1 MNQTT
6 GKRSQLVTEEG
17 VVLQNRYRAR
27 LVNTEGVPVLCHLQS
42 IIGNEIILIDLP
54 QAEGYEAR
62 ILALEKDRSEK
73 SFRGNDVDMSEEDKE
88 NIPEDCT
95 LVGEPLKVSFLT
107 LDKLNKLA
115 GAKGALFTD
124 YETTLSVD
132 RHNLA
137 AHLMGSQEALQFT
150 HKLSNNENCS
160 ELHDPILDN
169 LCRFVLA
176 DASSSQQFLF
186 GGRQKT
192 NKLVTS
198 FRATYLGN
206 LKSASCKLRQMSLQ
220 IQRTFNLRESK
231 FRCRFDVLS
240 DFVERLPEFIAASFV
255 IQTEWTG
262 NMANLKGRTTGKND
276 AYNDTDFLEMPPD
289 TARAI
294 IKFKPGW
301 LDRRVDLFER
311 IQELRYLKSLA
322 LALKAG
328 VVPLTKDDEDSTL
341 VLQQVANLIE
351 SAKLGKDPEIVQ
363 FFTDRL
369 WNAMKI
375 SRSIQT
381 VQKCFEM
388 LHSEMKMSSF
398 KVMVESTKMSSL
410 AKMLRMHNPADMIF
424 YRLEPLTCLQM
435 LVEIGVDCF
444 NGDLRHR
451 FSTHNFLPNGT
462 DLEPF
467 FASPTSNL
475 EDQIERLIPIHLA
488 LQSILKISEF
498 VRLVSHEQTV
508 ITKQLLEHFT
518 TAEGINPCTKEFTY
532 KVKME
537 DIFKDK
543 LKGSISEWVVHKFLE
558 RPVGIG
564 CMESPNSGFVH
575 DITHIS
581 KGTGFKLVAPISCTK
596 TADISNPQ
604 PEAMD
609 TTTKEESIK
618 LSDKTL
624 IDESLFDCVHLSIS
638 SHPANLFYQN

>member
-17 VVLQNRYRAR
+17 LILQNRYRAR
-27 LVNTEGVPVLCHLQS
+27 LVNTEDVPVLCHLQS
-42 IIGNEIILIDLP
+42 IIGKEIILIDLL
-54 QAEGYEAR
+54 QAEGYESR

-73 SFRGNDVDMSEEDKE
+73 SLHYNDVDMSEEDKE

-107 LDKLNKLA
+107 LDKLDKLA
-115 GAKGALFTD
+115 GAKGSLFSN

-137 AHLMGSQEALQFT
+137 AHLMASQEALQLT

-160 ELHDPILDN
+160 ELHDPSLDN

-192 NKLVTS
+192 NKL
-198 FRATYLGN
+198 
-206 LKSASCKLRQMSLQ
+206 
-220 IQRTFNLRESK
+220 
-231 FRCRFDVLS
+231 
-240 DFVERLPEFIAASFV
+240 
-255 IQTEWTG
+255 
-262 NMANLKGRTTGKND
+262 
-276 AYNDTDFLEMPPD
+276 
-289 TARAI
+289 
-294 IKFKPGW
+294 
-301 LDRRVDLFER
+301 
-311 IQELRYLKSLA
+311 SLA

-341 VLQQVANLIE
+341 VIQQVANLIE
-351 SAKLGKDPEIVQ
+351 SAKSGNDTEIVQ

-388 LHSEMKMSSF
+388 LHNEMKMGSLRVLVETN
-398 KVMVESTKMSSL
+398 KVSSL
-410 AKMLRMHNPADMIF
+410 AKMLRMRKPEHIIF

-444 NGDLRHR
+444 NGDLCDR
-451 FSTHNFLPNGT
+451 FSTNNFLPNGS

-467 FASPTSNL
+467 FAPPTSNL

-488 LQSILKISEF
+488 LQSILKISDF
-498 VRLVSHEQTV
+498 VRLASHEQTGM
-508 ITKQLLEHFT
+508 TKQLLAHFT
-518 TAEGINPCTKEFTY
+518 TAKGVNPCTKEFTFE
-532 KVKME
+532 VPLE
-537 DIFKDK
+537 DIYKEK

-564 CMESPNSGFVH
+564 RMESPNLGYVH

-581 KGTGFKLVAPISCTK
+581 KGTGFKYVAPVSCTK

-604 PEAMD
+604 LEPMD
-609 TTTKEESIK
+609 TTTKEDSIK

-624 IDESLFDCVHLSIS
+624 VDETLFDCVHLSIS
-638 SHPANLFYQN
+638 SHPANLFYQH